1 MADGSAPEWK
11 SESLCER
18 ILKRLGQ
25 LKNER
30 TQMEPYWSDLSQY
43 FEPAAS
49 RYILTGSNP
58 GQRLQGSRQNTKVV
72 RNTPFMAR
80 RTFIAGMMSGLTS
93 PARPWF
99 RLTTPDPGLA
109 EFGPVK
115 SWLFAVEQRM
125 REVFA
130 KSNLYQALPMMYG
143 SIGTYGTACMLVFE
157 DDKDVARFYP
167 QSLGTYWLSQSAR
180 LTVDTMYRKFQMT
193 VRQMLQEFGYEA
205 CSKRVQGMAQN
216 GQWDQWIDIINA
228 IEPNE
233 EHVPGMVLSW
243 QGRKFLST
251 WVEQGSD
258 DKEKPLDRRGYF
270 TSPIVAPRWEV
281 GADDTYGIE
290 CPGMLAL
297 PPSRGL
303 MFQERR
309 KAQAIDKMV
318 TPPLRAPTTLRN
330 ALVDNV
336 AGGITY
342 YDVAQGSEGV
352 KSLYDVRIDP
362 TYLVADIQET
372 KGEINEAWYAD
383 LFLAI
388 TSMEGIQPRNQF
400 ELVERKE
407 EKLLQL
413 GPALERMND
422 EGLGPIIERIFGMM
436 VTRSKPMWEGK
447 LDGEPL
453 IPPPPKQLMSTD
465 LKVEYIS
472 ILAQAQ
478 KAIGVSS
485 LDRLIAFTG
494 ALATQKQDPSVWD
507 KVDTDQSIDEYASML
522 GTSPLVVRSDE
533 DVEALRQ
540 QRAEANQMAQLQQGA
555 ETISTIA
562 GAAKTLGE
570 TPVGDNALT
579 RLAGAAA

>member
-1 MADGSAPEWK
+1 MPDGSAPEWK
-11 SESLCER
+11 TESLCER
-18 ILKRLGQ
+18 IVKRLGY

-30 TQMEPYWSDLSQY
+30 SQMESYWSDLSQY

-49 RYILTGSNP
+49 RYILSGGNQ
-58 GQRLQGSRQNTKVV
+58 GQRHQGSRQNSKVV

-130 KSNLYQALPMMYG
+130 KSNLYQALPAMYG
-143 SIGTYGTACMLVFE
+143 SIGTYGTSCMLALE
-157 DDKDVARFYP
+157 DNEDVVRFYP
-167 QSLGTYWLSQSAR
+167 QALGTYWLSQSNR

-193 VRQMLQEFGYEA
+193 VRQMLQEFGFEA
-205 CSKRVQGMAQN
+205 CSERVQSMAKN
-216 GQWDQWIDIINA
+216 GQWDQWIDIVHA
-228 IEPNE
+228 IEPNDE
-233 EHVPGMVLSW
+233 RLLGMIGSS
-243 QGRKFLST
+243 GMKYRSIYI
-251 WVEQGSD
+251 EQGSD
-258 DKEKPLDRRGYF
+258 NKEKPLARRGF
-270 TSPIVAPRWEV
+270 NESAVIAPRWEV
-281 GADDTYGIE
+281 GAEDTYGSE
-290 CPGMLAL
+290 CPGMVAL
-297 PPSRGL
+297 GPTRAL
-303 MFQERR
+303 MIQERR

-318 TPPLRAPTTLRN
+318 TPPLRAPTSLRN
-330 ALVDNV
+330 ALLDNV
-336 AGGITY
+336 AGGVTY
-342 YDVAQGSEGV
+342 IDVAQGSEGV
-352 KSLYDVRIDP
+352 KSLYDVRFDVNALI
-362 TYLVADIQET
+362 ADIQET
-372 KGEINEAWYAD
+372 NQEIEQAWYAD

-388 TSMEGIQPRNQF
+388 TSMEGVQPRNQF

-422 EGLGPIIERIFGMM
+422 EGLDPIIDRTFAIGVRLSMPYW
-436 VTRSKPMWEGK
+436 KGII
-447 LDGEPL
+447 DGEPL
-453 IPPPPKQLMSTD
+453 FPPPPPELQSTD

-507 KVDTDQSIDEYASML
+507 KIDTDQSVDEYASML

-533 DVEALRQ
+533 DVEAMRAQRQ
-540 QRAEANQMAQLQQGA
+540 QANQMAQLQQGA
-555 ETISTIA
+555 ETVATIA

-570 TPVGDNALT
+570 TPMDDNALT